1 VIRGAAAGAIAA
13 GASPDGGAG
22 NTWEGR
28 PLTGSSAVCKVHRS
42 RPAADS
48 GMEVTTMPSVTA
60 ASCVRVD
67 VPLDLAGVGSIRSAL
82 RAACARA
89 DSEVVLDLSECDFVD
104 VVGYR
109 LLREAVRCAERRHL
123 RVRVEG
129 AGPRLVRLISLL
141 DRALHGDV
149 HAHLSPT

>member
-1 VIRGAAAGAIAA
+1 
-13 GASPDGGAG
+13 
-22 NTWEGR
+22 
-28 PLTGSSAVCKVHRS
+28 
-42 RPAADS
+42 
-48 GMEVTTMPSVTA
+48 MEVTTMPSVTA
-60 ASCVRVD
+60 ATCVRVD

-89 DSEVVLDLSECDFVD
+89 DSEVVLDLSGCDFVD

-109 LLREAVRCAERRHL
+109 LLCEAVRCAEQRHL

-129 AGPRLVRLISLL
+129 AAPRLVRLISLL
-141 DRALHGDV
+141 DRTLHGDV